1 MKLSPVVTGL
11 TLLTSLT
18 LAAPLRA
25 DPEIT
30 VTGQRLEREQAHA
43 QAQDYVRKLGI
54 ARGITPAARW
64 IDPVCL
70 KVLGVDAALGKMV
83 AARFQGIARRVGV
96 RLARP
101 GCRANAVIAFT
112 PDAAGYIRNLEQRE
126 PQAFD
131 ELGERQL
138 AAMRGGE
145 APARWWYKTGARGAD
160 GDAVMAVPPL
170 GFQITPEGGTST
182 GGGPSQDVF
191 ASRVS
196 SLIATPGK
204 RELKGAGVVIDVNL
218 AQGKSLAAV
227 GEFTALVLLAEIR
240 PLADPPPGSILALF
254 APGEARPDALTVQD
268 EAMLKSLYTMPL
280 AREARFHRGK
290 LVDGMTKAAL
300 GEAEPE

>member
-1 MKLSPVVTGL
+1 MILLRAVMGL
-11 TLLTSLT
+11 TIVTSLA

-25 DPEIT
+25 EPEIT
-30 VTGQRLEREQAHA
+30 VTGQRLDREQARA
-43 QAQDYVRKLGI
+43 QAVDYVSKLGI

-70 KVLGVDAALGKMV
+70 KVLGVDAGIGGMV
-83 AARFQGIARRVGV
+83 SARFQRIASRVGV

-112 PDAAGYIRNLEQRE
+112 PDAAGYVRDLERRE
-126 PQAFD
+126 PSAFD
-131 ELGERQL
+131 ELGEVQL
-138 AAMRGGE
+138 ADMRGGN
-145 APARWWYKTGARGAD
+145 APLRWWYRTGLRGAD

-182 GGGPSQDVF
+182 GGGPTQDVF
-191 ASRVS
+191 ASKVS

-204 RELKGAGVVIDVNL
+204 RELKGAGVVVDVNL

-227 GEFTALVLLAEIR
+227 GEFAALVLLAEIR

-254 APGEARPDALTVQD
+254 APGATVPDELTTQD
-268 EAMLKSLYTMPL
+268 EAMLKALYAMPL

-290 LVDGMTKAAL
+290 LVDGMTRAVL
-300 GEAEPE
+300 GEAK